1 MARLSAIK
9 ICLHRFLPCPA
20 ELNASVCSC
29 VSPCALL
36 CSAPELQNAQCLAY
50 RVVRAST
57 DPALFRLLCLIVDF
71 LEAEGY
77 GIKTRVEGLGD
88 ICYA

>member
-1 MARLSAIK
+1 MACIFTIK
-9 ICLHRFLPCPA
+9 IRPRCFLPCLA

-29 VSPCALL
+29 ASLCVCYCAQPQSWKRH
-36 CSAPELQNAQCLAY
+36 SAC
-50 RVVRAST
+50 RVVSAST
-57 DPALFRLLCLIVDF
+57 DRALFRLLCFIVDF

>member
-1 MARLSAIK
+1 MCVPVCVCVCVCYCAQPQSWKTHSA
-9 ICLHRFLPCPA
+9 C
-20 ELNASVCSC
+20 
-29 VSPCALL
+29 
-36 CSAPELQNAQCLAY
+36 

-57 DPALFRLLCLIVDF
+57 DRALFRLLCFIVDF